1 MSTVRTG
8 PVIGLLVQIVLLAVL
23 AETVG
28 LGAAGWVAGLAYGV
42 VLCALLS
49 RGMSRSGAGAL
60 SPADRVTLSR
70 AILVGGVTALAADSF
85 GRSAPVTL
93 MVVLTSVALALDAV
107 DGYTAR
113 RTGTTSELGA
123 RFDMEIDSFLVLVL
137 CLHVAPSV
145 GGWVLAIGA
154 MRYVFVAATWVLDGC
169 GVPPPRY
176 WRKVVAAVQG
186 VVLTVAMADVLPG
199 PLTTVVLVASLALLV
214 ESFGR
219 DVAWL
224 WTTRHLR
231 HTVIHDARAPR
242 WRPRGQ
248 PGEPQCP
255 ERRSGAGLGPDGW
268 AALVGPSH
276 CHRGPTRD
284 RPRLSR
290 PDAAPN
296 KDHGRMPGLS
306 LLTRVR
312 QLPSQGRRAMRDE
325 VSDGTARRHRRRG
338 SAETLHRRPADDRA
352 GRAARAARP
361 HRAVRLRPAQPGGV
375 RADPPGGAAGRGP
388 PARPAVSWQPTGRD
402 ARRRGPRP
410 ARPVEAARP
419 GVHRL
424 AEPGVRPGARLGA
437 PRRGVRL
444 PQRVVRS
451 TRRHRRR
458 HHPGGGALGLPTLVT
473 LSMRRLRRLV
483 VRHRT
488 GTTRI
493 VAALVVVWV
502 ACAAFNVRVVE
513 GVPVA
518 DTSATTLANG
528 HGFQVRL
535 RLDDRET
542 FGALIEDDRFG
553 DTPGDQLLTALRGK
567 NVVVAFVESYGRDAV
582 EDPEFAP
589 QVGAVLD
596 RGTSELSA
604 AGFAAQSG
612 FLTSPTF
619 GGGSWLAHDTLL
631 SGLWIDNDQRHR
643 TLLASDRMTLNGA
656 FRRANWQ
663 TVGVMP
669 AVTRAWPEGSF
680 FGYDRFYDAKT
691 LAYRGPKFSFG
702 TPARPVHA
710 GQLAAPGAGE
720 ARRQRD
726 DRVGAGVEP
735 RALDARPAAARLGR
749 RRRRRGLPGA
759 AGRSDDK
766 RRNTGQIRAD
776 YRKSIEYTLDTL
788 ISYVQTYGDDDL
800 VFIFLGDHQPAAVVT
815 GENASRDVPI
825 SIITRDRA
833 VLDRISGW
841 GWQDG
846 LKPGPQAPVWR
857 MDAFRDRFLTA
868 FGP

>member
-1 MSTVRTG
+1 MALLLALPSRGSRLVATLAGVAL
-8 PVIGLLVQIVLLAVL
+8 GLLGLLKL
-23 AETVG
+23 LD
-28 LGAAGWVAGLAYGV
+28 LGFSA
-42 VLCALLS
+42 S
-49 RGMSRSGAGAL
+49 
-60 SPADRVTLSR
+60 LSR
-70 AILVGGVTALAADSF
+70 AFDPVLDWALVDEGFAFLSESY
-85 GRSAPVTL
+85 GRPA
-93 MVVLTSVALALDAV
+93 
-107 DGYTAR
+107 
-113 RTGTTSELGA
+113 
-123 RFDMEIDSFLVLVL
+123 
-137 CLHVAPSV
+137 
-145 GGWVLAIGA
+145 AIGA
-154 MRYVFVAATWVLDGC
+154 AIT
-169 GVPPPRY
+169 
-176 WRKVVAAVQG
+176 
-186 VVLTVAMADVLPG
+186 
-199 PLTTVVLVASLALLV
+199 LAL
-214 ESFGR
+214 
-219 DVAWL
+219 
-224 WTTRHLR
+224 
-231 HTVIHDARAPR
+231 
-242 WRPRGQ
+242 
-248 PGEPQCP
+248 
-255 ERRSGAGLGPDGW
+255 
-268 AALVGPSH
+268 
-276 CHRGPTRD
+276 
-284 RPRLSR
+284 
-290 PDAAPN
+290 
-296 KDHGRMPGLS
+296 
-306 LLTRVR
+306 
-312 QLPSQGRRAMRDE
+312 
-325 VSDGTARRHRRRG
+325 
-338 SAETLHRRPADDRA
+338 
-352 GRAARAARP
+352 
-361 HRAVRLRPAQPGGV
+361 
-375 RADPPGGAAGRGP
+375 
-388 PARPAVSWQPTGRD
+388 
-402 ARRRGPRP
+402 
-410 ARPVEAARP
+410 
-419 GVHRL
+419 
-424 AEPGVRPGARLGA
+424 
-437 PRRGVRL
+437 
-444 PQRVVRS
+444 VVV
-451 TRRHRRR
+451 
-458 HHPGGGALGLPTLVT
+458 GLPTLVT

-483 VRHRT
+483 VRHRI

-542 FGALIEDDRFG
+542 FGALIEADRFG

-582 EDPEFAP
+582 QDPEFAP

-669 AVTRAWPEGSF
+669 AVTKAWPEGSF
-680 FGYDRFYDAKT
+680 FGYDRFYNAKT

-702 TPARPVHA
+702 TPPDQYTLASWQRLEQAKRDGNVMTELALVSSHAPWTPVPPLLDWA
-710 GQLAAPGAGE
+710 DVGDGAVY
-720 ARRQRD
+720 R
-726 DRVGAGVEP
+726 
-735 RALDARPAAARLGR
+735 
-749 RRRRRGLPGA
+749 A

-766 RRNTGQIRAD
+766 RRNTTQIRAD
-776 YRKSIEYTLDTL
+776 YRKSIEYTLGALT
-788 ISYVQTYGDDDL
+788 SYVRTYGDDDL

-846 LKPGPQAPVWR
+846 LKPGPEAPVWR

>member
-1 MSTVRTG
+1 MRGEVSDVTATATATDGGEAEGRPKRSIAARLTTVLAA
-8 PVIGLLVQIVLLAVL
+8 LLVLLAL
-23 AETVG
+23 TVPYDFG
-28 LGAAGWVAGLAYGV
+28 
-42 VLCALLS
+42 
-49 RGMSRSGAGAL
+49 RL
-60 SPADRVTLSR
+60 SPAAFVRIPLEALLVVALLLALPSRGSRLVATLAGVALGLLGLLKLLDLGFSASLSR
-70 AILVGGVTALAADSF
+70 AFDPVLDWALVDEGFAFLSESY
-85 GRSAPVTL
+85 GRPA
-93 MVVLTSVALALDAV
+93 
-107 DGYTAR
+107 
-113 RTGTTSELGA
+113 
-123 RFDMEIDSFLVLVL
+123 
-137 CLHVAPSV
+137 
-145 GGWVLAIGA
+145 AIGA
-154 MRYVFVAATWVLDGC
+154 AITLA
-169 GVPPPRY
+169 
-176 WRKVVAAVQG
+176 VV
-186 VVLTVAMADVLPG
+186 VV
-199 PLTTVVLVASLALLV
+199 
-214 ESFGR
+214 
-219 DVAWL
+219 
-224 WTTRHLR
+224 
-231 HTVIHDARAPR
+231 
-242 WRPRGQ
+242 
-248 PGEPQCP
+248 
-255 ERRSGAGLGPDGW
+255 
-268 AALVGPSH
+268 
-276 CHRGPTRD
+276 
-284 RPRLSR
+284 
-290 PDAAPN
+290 
-296 KDHGRMPGLS
+296 
-306 LLTRVR
+306 
-312 QLPSQGRRAMRDE
+312 
-325 VSDGTARRHRRRG
+325 
-338 SAETLHRRPADDRA
+338 
-352 GRAARAARP
+352 
-361 HRAVRLRPAQPGGV
+361 
-375 RADPPGGAAGRGP
+375 
-388 PARPAVSWQPTGRD
+388 
-402 ARRRGPRP
+402 
-410 ARPVEAARP
+410 
-419 GVHRL
+419 
-424 AEPGVRPGARLGA
+424 
-437 PRRGVRL
+437 
-444 PQRVVRS
+444 
-451 TRRHRRR
+451 
-458 HHPGGGALGLPTLVT
+458 GLPTLVT

-542 FGALIEDDRFG
+542 FGALIEADRFG

-582 EDPEFAP
+582 QDPEFAP

-596 RGTSELSA
+596 RGTSELGA

-669 AVTRAWPEGSF
+669 AVTKAWPEGSF
-680 FGYDRFYDAKT
+680 FGYDRFYNAKT

-702 TPARPVHA
+702 TPPDQYTLASWQRLEQAKRDGNVMTELALVSSHAPWTPVPPLLDWA
-710 GQLAAPGAGE
+710 DVGDGAVY
-720 ARRQRD
+720 R
-726 DRVGAGVEP
+726 
-735 RALDARPAAARLGR
+735 
-749 RRRRRGLPGA
+749 A

-766 RRNTGQIRAD
+766 RRNTTQIRAD
-776 YRKSIEYTLDTL
+776 YRKSIEYTLGALT
-788 ISYVQTYGDDDL
+788 SYVRTYGDDDL

-846 LKPGPQAPVWR
+846 LKPGPEAPVWR

>member
-1 MSTVRTG
+1 MRGEVSDVTAATEGSGAEGRPKRSIASRLTTVLAA
-8 PVIGLLVQIVLLAVL
+8 LLVLLAL
-23 AETVG
+23 TVPYDFG
-28 LGAAGWVAGLAYGV
+28 
-42 VLCALLS
+42 
-49 RGMSRSGAGAL
+49 RL
-60 SPADRVTLSR
+60 SPAGFVRIPLEALLVVALLLALPSRGSRLVATLAGVALGLLGLLKLLDLGFSASLSR
-70 AILVGGVTALAADSF
+70 AFDPVLDWALLDEGFAFLSESY
-85 GRSAPVTL
+85 GRPA
-93 MVVLTSVALALDAV
+93 
-107 DGYTAR
+107 
-113 RTGTTSELGA
+113 
-123 RFDMEIDSFLVLVL
+123 
-137 CLHVAPSV
+137 
-145 GGWVLAIGA
+145 AIGA
-154 MRYVFVAATWVLDGC
+154 AIT
-169 GVPPPRY
+169 
-176 WRKVVAAVQG
+176 
-186 VVLTVAMADVLPG
+186 
-199 PLTTVVLVASLALLV
+199 LAL
-214 ESFGR
+214 
-219 DVAWL
+219 
-224 WTTRHLR
+224 
-231 HTVIHDARAPR
+231 
-242 WRPRGQ
+242 
-248 PGEPQCP
+248 
-255 ERRSGAGLGPDGW
+255 
-268 AALVGPSH
+268 
-276 CHRGPTRD
+276 
-284 RPRLSR
+284 
-290 PDAAPN
+290 
-296 KDHGRMPGLS
+296 
-306 LLTRVR
+306 
-312 QLPSQGRRAMRDE
+312 
-325 VSDGTARRHRRRG
+325 
-338 SAETLHRRPADDRA
+338 
-352 GRAARAARP
+352 
-361 HRAVRLRPAQPGGV
+361 
-375 RADPPGGAAGRGP
+375 
-388 PARPAVSWQPTGRD
+388 
-402 ARRRGPRP
+402 
-410 ARPVEAARP
+410 
-419 GVHRL
+419 
-424 AEPGVRPGARLGA
+424 
-437 PRRGVRL
+437 
-444 PQRVVRS
+444 VVV
-451 TRRHRRR
+451 
-458 HHPGGGALGLPTLVT
+458 GLPTLVT

-542 FGALIEDDRFG
+542 FGALIEADRFG

-596 RGTSELSA
+596 RGTSELNA

-669 AVTRAWPEGSF
+669 AVTKAWPEGSF
-680 FGYDRFYDAKT
+680 FGYDRFYNAKT

-702 TPARPVHA
+702 TPPDQYTLASWQRLEQAKRDGNVMTELALVSSHAPWTPVPPLLDWA
-710 GQLAAPGAGE
+710 DVGDGAVY
-720 ARRQRD
+720 R
-726 DRVGAGVEP
+726 GAGV
-735 RALDARPAAARLGR
+735 R
-749 RRRRRGLPGA
+749 
-759 AGRSDDK
+759 RSDDK
-766 RRNTGQIRAD
+766 RRNTAQIRAD
-776 YRKSIEYTLDTL
+776 YRKSIEYTLGTL
-788 ISYVQTYGDDDL
+788 TSYVRTYGDDDL

>member
-1 MSTVRTG
+1 MRGEVPDVTAAEGSGAEGRPTRSIAARLTTVLAA
-8 PVIGLLVQIVLLAVL
+8 LLVLLAL
-23 AETVG
+23 TVPYDFG
-28 LGAAGWVAGLAYGV
+28 
-42 VLCALLS
+42 
-49 RGMSRSGAGAL
+49 RL
-60 SPADRVTLSR
+60 SPAGFVRIPLEALLVVALLLALPSRGSRLVATLAGVALGLLGLLKLLDLGFSASLSR
-70 AILVGGVTALAADSF
+70 AFDPVLDWALLDEGFAFLSESY
-85 GRSAPVTL
+85 GRPA
-93 MVVLTSVALALDAV
+93 
-107 DGYTAR
+107 
-113 RTGTTSELGA
+113 
-123 RFDMEIDSFLVLVL
+123 
-137 CLHVAPSV
+137 
-145 GGWVLAIGA
+145 AIGA
-154 MRYVFVAATWVLDGC
+154 AIT
-169 GVPPPRY
+169 
-176 WRKVVAAVQG
+176 
-186 VVLTVAMADVLPG
+186 
-199 PLTTVVLVASLALLV
+199 LAL
-214 ESFGR
+214 
-219 DVAWL
+219 
-224 WTTRHLR
+224 
-231 HTVIHDARAPR
+231 
-242 WRPRGQ
+242 
-248 PGEPQCP
+248 
-255 ERRSGAGLGPDGW
+255 
-268 AALVGPSH
+268 
-276 CHRGPTRD
+276 
-284 RPRLSR
+284 
-290 PDAAPN
+290 
-296 KDHGRMPGLS
+296 
-306 LLTRVR
+306 
-312 QLPSQGRRAMRDE
+312 
-325 VSDGTARRHRRRG
+325 
-338 SAETLHRRPADDRA
+338 
-352 GRAARAARP
+352 
-361 HRAVRLRPAQPGGV
+361 
-375 RADPPGGAAGRGP
+375 
-388 PARPAVSWQPTGRD
+388 
-402 ARRRGPRP
+402 
-410 ARPVEAARP
+410 
-419 GVHRL
+419 
-424 AEPGVRPGARLGA
+424 
-437 PRRGVRL
+437 
-444 PQRVVRS
+444 VVV
-451 TRRHRRR
+451 
-458 HHPGGGALGLPTLVT
+458 GLPTLVT
-473 LSMRRLRRLV
+473 LSMRRLRRLL

-542 FGALIEDDRFG
+542 FGALIEADRFG

-604 AGFAAQSG
+604 AGFGAQSG

-669 AVTRAWPEGSF
+669 AVTKAWPEGSF
-680 FGYDRFYDAKT
+680 FGYDRFYNAKT

-702 TPARPVHA
+702 TPPDQYTLASWQRLEQAKRDGNVMTELALVSSHAPWTPVPPLLDWA
-710 GQLAAPGAGE
+710 DVGDGAVYRGAG
-720 ARRQRD
+720 
-726 DRVGAGVEP
+726 
-735 RALDARPAAARLGR
+735 
-749 RRRRRGLPGA
+749 

-766 RRNTGQIRAD
+766 RRNTAQIRAD
-776 YRKSIEYTLDTL
+776 YRKSIEYTLGTL
-788 ISYVQTYGDDDL
+788 VSYVRTYGDDDL

-857 MDAFRDRFLTA
+857 MDAFRDRFLTT

>member
-1 MSTVRTG
+1 MRGEVSDVTATDGGEAEGRPKRSVAARLTTVLAA
-8 PVIGLLVQIVLLAVL
+8 LLVLLAL
-23 AETVG
+23 TVPYDFG
-28 LGAAGWVAGLAYGV
+28 
-42 VLCALLS
+42 
-49 RGMSRSGAGAL
+49 RL
-60 SPADRVTLSR
+60 SPAAFVRIPLEALLVVALLLALPSRGSRLVATLAGVALGLLGLLKLLDLGFSASLSR
-70 AILVGGVTALAADSF
+70 AFDPVLDWALVDEGFAFLSESY
-85 GRSAPVTL
+85 GRPA
-93 MVVLTSVALALDAV
+93 
-107 DGYTAR
+107 
-113 RTGTTSELGA
+113 
-123 RFDMEIDSFLVLVL
+123 
-137 CLHVAPSV
+137 
-145 GGWVLAIGA
+145 AIGA
-154 MRYVFVAATWVLDGC
+154 AITL
-169 GVPPPRY
+169 
-176 WRKVVAAVQG
+176 VV
-186 VVLTVAMADVLPG
+186 VVV
-199 PLTTVVLVASLALLV
+199 
-214 ESFGR
+214 
-219 DVAWL
+219 
-224 WTTRHLR
+224 
-231 HTVIHDARAPR
+231 
-242 WRPRGQ
+242 
-248 PGEPQCP
+248 
-255 ERRSGAGLGPDGW
+255 
-268 AALVGPSH
+268 
-276 CHRGPTRD
+276 
-284 RPRLSR
+284 
-290 PDAAPN
+290 
-296 KDHGRMPGLS
+296 
-306 LLTRVR
+306 
-312 QLPSQGRRAMRDE
+312 
-325 VSDGTARRHRRRG
+325 
-338 SAETLHRRPADDRA
+338 
-352 GRAARAARP
+352 
-361 HRAVRLRPAQPGGV
+361 
-375 RADPPGGAAGRGP
+375 
-388 PARPAVSWQPTGRD
+388 
-402 ARRRGPRP
+402 
-410 ARPVEAARP
+410 
-419 GVHRL
+419 
-424 AEPGVRPGARLGA
+424 
-437 PRRGVRL
+437 
-444 PQRVVRS
+444 
-451 TRRHRRR
+451 
-458 HHPGGGALGLPTLVT
+458 GLPTLVT

-483 VRHRT
+483 VRHRI

-542 FGALIEDDRFG
+542 FGALIEADRFG

-582 EDPEFAP
+582 QDPEFAP

-669 AVTRAWPEGSF
+669 AVTKAWPEGSF
-680 FGYDRFYDAKT
+680 FGYDRFYNAKT

-702 TPARPVHA
+702 TPPDQYTLASWQRLEQAKRDGNVMTELALVSSHAPWTPVPPLLDWA
-710 GQLAAPGAGE
+710 DVGDGAVY
-720 ARRQRD
+720 R
-726 DRVGAGVEP
+726 
-735 RALDARPAAARLGR
+735 
-749 RRRRRGLPGA
+749 A

-766 RRNTGQIRAD
+766 RRNTTQIRAD
-776 YRKSIEYTLDTL
+776 YRKSIEYTLGALT
-788 ISYVQTYGDDDL
+788 SYVRTYGDDDL

-846 LKPGPQAPVWR
+846 LKPGPEAPVWR

>member
-1 MSTVRTG
+1 MRGEASGGTADGADVEDRPKRSIGARLTTVLAA
-8 PVIGLLVQIVLLAVL
+8 LLVLLVL
-23 AETVG
+23 TVPYDFG
-28 LGAAGWVAGLAYGV
+28 
-42 VLCALLS
+42 
-49 RGMSRSGAGAL
+49 RL
-60 SPADRVTLSR
+60 SPAAFARIPLEALLVVALLLALPSRGSRLVATLAGVALGLLGLLKLLDLGFTASLSR
-70 AILVGGVTALAADSF
+70 AFDPVLDWALLDEGFAFLSESYGRPAAIGVA
-85 GRSAPVTL
+85 VTL
-93 MVVLTSVALALDAV
+93 AV
-107 DGYTAR
+107 
-113 RTGTTSELGA
+113 
-123 RFDMEIDSFLVLVL
+123 
-137 CLHVAPSV
+137 
-145 GGWVLAIGA
+145 
-154 MRYVFVAATWVLDGC
+154 VFV
-169 GVPPPRY
+169 
-176 WRKVVAAVQG
+176 
-186 VVLTVAMADVLPG
+186 
-199 PLTTVVLVASLALLV
+199 
-214 ESFGR
+214 
-219 DVAWL
+219 
-224 WTTRHLR
+224 
-231 HTVIHDARAPR
+231 
-242 WRPRGQ
+242 
-248 PGEPQCP
+248 
-255 ERRSGAGLGPDGW
+255 
-268 AALVGPSH
+268 
-276 CHRGPTRD
+276 
-284 RPRLSR
+284 
-290 PDAAPN
+290 
-296 KDHGRMPGLS
+296 
-306 LLTRVR
+306 
-312 QLPSQGRRAMRDE
+312 
-325 VSDGTARRHRRRG
+325 
-338 SAETLHRRPADDRA
+338 
-352 GRAARAARP
+352 
-361 HRAVRLRPAQPGGV
+361 
-375 RADPPGGAAGRGP
+375 
-388 PARPAVSWQPTGRD
+388 
-402 ARRRGPRP
+402 
-410 ARPVEAARP
+410 
-419 GVHRL
+419 
-424 AEPGVRPGARLGA
+424 
-437 PRRGVRL
+437 
-444 PQRVVRS
+444 
-451 TRRHRRR
+451 
-458 HHPGGGALGLPTLVT
+458 GLPALVT

-518 DTSATTLANG
+518 DTSATTLADG

-542 FGALIEDDRFG
+542 FGALIEADRFG

-596 RGTSELSA
+596 RGTSELGA

-680 FGYDRFYDAKT
+680 FGYDRFYDAKA

-702 TPARPVHA
+702 TPPDQYTLASWRRLEQAKRDGNVMTELALVSSHAPWTPVPPL
-710 GQLAAPGAGE
+710 LAWADVGDGA
-720 ARRQRD
+720 
-726 DRVGAGVEP
+726 VY
-735 RALDARPAAARLGR
+735 
-749 RRRRRGLPGA
+749 RGSG

-766 RRNTGQIRAD
+766 RRNTAQIRAD
-776 YRKSIEYTLDTL
+776 YRKSIEYTLGSL
-788 ISYVQTYGDDDL
+788 ISYVRTYGDDDL
-800 VFIFLGDHQPAAVVT
+800 VFIVLGDHQPAAVVT
-815 GENASRDVPI
+815 GENASHDVPI

>member
-1 MSTVRTG
+1 MRGEVSDVTATDGSGAEGRPKRSLAARLTTVLA
-8 PVIGLLVQIVLLAVL
+8 GLLVLLAL
-23 AETVG
+23 TVPYDFG
-28 LGAAGWVAGLAYGV
+28 
-42 VLCALLS
+42 
-49 RGMSRSGAGAL
+49 RL
-60 SPADRVTLSR
+60 SPAAFVRIPLEALLVVALLLALPSRGSRLVATIAGVALGLLGLLKLLDLGFSASLSR
-70 AILVGGVTALAADSF
+70 AFDPVLDWALLDEGFAFLSESY
-85 GRSAPVTL
+85 GRPA
-93 MVVLTSVALALDAV
+93 
-107 DGYTAR
+107 
-113 RTGTTSELGA
+113 
-123 RFDMEIDSFLVLVL
+123 
-137 CLHVAPSV
+137 
-145 GGWVLAIGA
+145 AIGA
-154 MRYVFVAATWVLDGC
+154 AITLA
-169 GVPPPRY
+169 
-176 WRKVVAAVQG
+176 VV
-186 VVLTVAMADVLPG
+186 VV
-199 PLTTVVLVASLALLV
+199 
-214 ESFGR
+214 
-219 DVAWL
+219 
-224 WTTRHLR
+224 
-231 HTVIHDARAPR
+231 
-242 WRPRGQ
+242 
-248 PGEPQCP
+248 
-255 ERRSGAGLGPDGW
+255 
-268 AALVGPSH
+268 
-276 CHRGPTRD
+276 
-284 RPRLSR
+284 
-290 PDAAPN
+290 
-296 KDHGRMPGLS
+296 
-306 LLTRVR
+306 
-312 QLPSQGRRAMRDE
+312 
-325 VSDGTARRHRRRG
+325 
-338 SAETLHRRPADDRA
+338 
-352 GRAARAARP
+352 
-361 HRAVRLRPAQPGGV
+361 
-375 RADPPGGAAGRGP
+375 
-388 PARPAVSWQPTGRD
+388 
-402 ARRRGPRP
+402 
-410 ARPVEAARP
+410 
-419 GVHRL
+419 
-424 AEPGVRPGARLGA
+424 
-437 PRRGVRL
+437 
-444 PQRVVRS
+444 
-451 TRRHRRR
+451 
-458 HHPGGGALGLPTLVT
+458 GLPILVT

-542 FGALIEDDRFG
+542 FGALIEADRFG

-669 AVTRAWPEGSF
+669 AVTKAWPEGSF
-680 FGYDRFYDAKT
+680 FGYDRFYNAKT

-702 TPARPVHA
+702 TPPDQYTLASWQRLEQAKRDGNVMTELALVSSHAPWTPVPPLLDWA
-710 GQLAAPGAGE
+710 DVGDGA
-720 ARRQRD
+720 
-726 DRVGAGVEP
+726 VY
-735 RALDARPAAARLGR
+735 
-749 RRRRRGLPGA
+749 RGTG

-766 RRNTGQIRAD
+766 RRNTAQIRAD
-776 YRKSIEYTLDTL
+776 YRKSIEYTLGTL
-788 ISYVQTYGDDDL
+788 TSYVRTYGDDDL